1 MSFPTFPRL
10 AALGASLLLVLVS
23 PATLMAADT
32 EPFNLQPLFTVDRSA
47 RYSVWTRRESVVEM
61 DFGGRSRQFKRDT
74 TVEGE
79 ITWTVKKVNADGSAQ
94 CVMVI
99 DWLSATVINPDGRT
113 VVADSRKSSSDS
125 PPLHEAVRALS
136 NTPITFDLAANAVI
150 KKVDGL
156 RDVQR
161 KLKDLPKDAFTD
173 ADLMETAYDL
183 AILGSAPSAA
193 SPGATWTHDMDRTH
207 EVGTFHVQMKYE
219 LAGTELIE
227 GQMIANVRG
236 DGRLRFEAG
245 ADARQ
250 ANVDVSLRDAES
262 QEQVMWDL
270 NRHEVVGRNE
280 SRRYTLSMKIPIGDR
295 GTARQTM
302 TDSVQNQSLRIA
314 EKAD

>member
-136 NTPITFDLAANAVI
+136 NTPITFDL
-150 KKVDGL
+150 VD
-156 RDVQR
+156 
-161 KLKDLPKDAFTD
+161 AI
-173 ADLMETAYDL
+173 ADLDFGAH
-183 AILGSAPSAA
+183 AA
-193 SPGATWTHDMDRTH
+193 DALQVEIHR
-207 EVGTFHVQMKYE
+207 
-219 LAGTELIE
+219 
-227 GQMIANVRG
+227 
-236 DGRLRFEAG
+236 AG
-245 ADARQ
+245 ADLVAARGSRDKSPAAAVQ
-250 ANVDVSLRDAES
+250 QRAHHHDRQTVTAAQFGADRMVGDLRRVDNEAVRAGAFKLGADGFAHLLRDQAVANVGYVAKMAGLFA
-262 QEQVMWDL
+262 Q
-270 NRHEVVGRNE
+270 H
-280 SRRYTLSMKIPIGDR
+280 
-295 GTARQTM
+295 
-302 TDSVQNQSLRIA
+302 
-314 EKAD
+314 